1 MSRRRAEP
9 LTPEHRELV
18 TFVTEH
24 WGRVKR
30 EVDQVRGG
38 GGWLGVVLW
47 LGVILWLGEGE

>member
-38 GGWLGVVLW
+38 RGAGLVWYCGWV
-47 LGVILWLGEGE
+47 